1 MTLQKGGITM
11 YDEEMNEVLDKINIL
26 NNAYDNIRIVD
37 PVKKKIIPVQEQVAV
52 NPVIHCFDF
61 WKKDEICDDCISM
74 RAYREKKAFVKLEYL
89 LEEIYLVTAI
99 PIELSDRRVVLEL
112 IKNVTDNISINF
124 NEDGLSSGL
133 YAILSNLSGIARK
146 DPLTGI
152 YNRRYLNEK
161 LPVDLINANLT
172 NYSISVI
179 MVDIDFFK
187 NVNDT
192 YGHLTGD
199 CTLKNVAGIIQRSL
213 KRENDWVAR
222 YGGEEFLICLPGA
235 PLSFAS
241 EMAEI
246 LRKKLEET
254 TIECGDCQLNITASF
269 GVASV
274 TPKLGFTAEDLIG
287 QADKKLYEAKRNG
300 RNRVET

>member
-1 MTLQKGGITM
+1 MF
-11 YDEEMNEVLDKINIL
+11 DEEMNEVLDKINIL

-37 PVKKKIIPVQEQVAV
+37 PVKKKIIPVQEQVAAK
-52 NPVIHCFDF
+52 PVIHCFDF

-99 PIELSDRRVVLEL
+99 PIELTDRSVVLEL

-124 NEDGLSSGL
+124 NEEGLSSGL
-133 YAILSNLSGIARK
+133 YAILSNLSGIARR

-246 LRKKLEET
+246 LRKKLEDT
-254 TIECGDCQLNITASF
+254 TIECGDCKLNITASF

-300 RNRVET
+300 RNRVEA